1 MNQMTDYE
9 YEAMQKK
16 EAEQVAIKAEQKRDF
31 KGWLI
36 GIVLWLAA
44 TVLLMCADHWYYRW
58 LTRDFTPPP
67 ELLTE
72 AEFRELVD
80 GYPLLAEALHGTY
93 SDDAE
98 CIVRGCIRYE
108 KSVDDERKITV
119 HFDLNGRYGGM
130 HIHYDVQEGQSTE
143 ANRTYELREAEAFKL
158 HGDAERY
165 SFLDLGK
172 GKPHT
177 AWREDISAGDHTANL
192 FVSVMHPSSD
202 HSEFRKVVEEML
214 RIVRG
219 E

>member
-16 EAEQVAIKAEQKRDF
+16 EAEHAAVKAEQKQDF
-31 KGWLI
+31 KWSLFC
-36 GIVLWLAA
+36 
-44 TVLLMCADHWYYRW
+44 TVLCFTATILSLWVGGRYEAW
-58 LTRDFTPPP
+58 LNRAFTPPP